1 MRRNRESPTVAYDLP
16 CGGAQIVRFDYPAI
30 QGLCPRCGTYHTI
43 WPSEIHPRRHGTWRL
58 MRYVSL
64 LARHLPSGIVVSV
77 LGVPAATAWRYD
89 RDVLEADLPT
99 PDLDGIEAILIDE
112 KSVRRGH
119 Q

>member
-1 MRRNRESPTVAYDLP
+1 
-16 CGGAQIVRFDYPAI
+16 
-30 QGLCPRCGTYHTI
+30 
-43 WPSEIHPRRHGTWRL
+43 
-58 MRYVSL
+58 
-64 LARHLPSGIVVSV
+64 VVSV